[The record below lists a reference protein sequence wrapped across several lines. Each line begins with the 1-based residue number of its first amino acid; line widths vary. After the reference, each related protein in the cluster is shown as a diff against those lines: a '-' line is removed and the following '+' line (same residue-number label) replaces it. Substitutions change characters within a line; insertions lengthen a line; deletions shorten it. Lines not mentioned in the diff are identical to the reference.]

1 MELHWAGNGEVE
13 SVVVENVTEDYNIV
27 QLDTNDNKIDIT
39 ELKTQYEK
47 ENNIITLWHVNSDF
61 ELEVEKFHLCKQCLF
76 NCLIIL
82 SKKILDQAL
91 PWSR

>member
-13 SVVVENVTEDYNIV
+13 SVVVENVTEDFNIV

-47 ENNIITLWHVNSDF
+47 EIGG
-61 ELEVEKFHLCKQCLF
+61 
-76 NCLIIL
+76 
-82 SKKILDQAL
+82 
-91 PWSR
+91 